1 MLTLFTYVLELKKQ
15 YLIKQNITK
24 LAETLHF
31 KACSLSFNLKI
42 KSMFLKNGFKT
53 YKKAMLVPLK

>member
-42 KSMFLKNGFKT
+42 RRSQCF
-53 YKKAMLVPLK
+53 

>member
-24 LAETLHF
+24 LVETVHF
-31 KACSLSFNLKI
+31 KACSLIFNLK
-42 KSMFLKNGFKT
+42 MR
-53 YKKAMLVPLK
+53 

>member
-24 LAETLHF
+24 LAETVHY
-31 KACSLSFNLKI
+31 KACSLIFNLK
-42 KSMFLKNGFKT
+42 MRWRNECF
-53 YKKAMLVPLK
+53 